1 MRVQT
6 TTETTATLDIG
17 AGDVEVRVAAL
28 NDDGSSPPS
37 PPFPVLFDVAIRAC
51 ASDTLEVR
59 WSTQKE
65 TDTQFSL
72 ERPGENTIACT
83 DPTLRQQHVLGDAA
97 ACTQNRVPMGTGG
110 WLEASESM
118 TLNLL
123 SRDELGFLGKYKRA
137 FKMPPVGCVCATSSK
152 AVDDSGCNPVFVNPM
167 LPNQPPLTLP
177 PCAPGFDLENGKLV
191 TDVSQADVFMR
202 GTEIATGA
210 LTEAWLV
217 APGGV
222 ALLNNTMLCD
232 VVEAPA
238 SGYAAEIL
246 IHTANDMQT
255 FEKLPERRTAFVV
268 KTRNGR
274 YAKLN
279 LDFNGPGDVL
289 NGGGSGIGALG
300 MRFAWSL
307 APAGSTTFAD

>member
-1 MRVQT
+1 MSARAPYALFVDRARVQT

-28 NDDGSSPPS
+28 NAGGGSPVG
-37 PPFPVLFDVAIRAC
+37 PPFPVLFDVAVRAC
-51 ASDTLEVR
+51 TSDTLEVR
-59 WSTQKE
+59 WNTGKE
-65 TDTQFSL
+65 TDTQLSL
-72 ERPGENTIACT
+72 ERPGREHHR
-83 DPTLRQQHVLGDAA
+83 LLGSDAA
-97 ACTQNRVPMGTGG
+97 GGARVRRRRRVHAEPGPDGHRRPG
-110 WLEASESM
+110 SRRQKSM

-202 GTEIATGA
+202 GTEIASGA

-217 APGGV
+217 APRRRGP
-222 ALLNNTMLCD
+222 AQQHY
-232 VVEAPA
+232 VV
-238 SGYAAEIL
+238 
-246 IHTANDMQT
+246 
-255 FEKLPERRTAFVV
+255 RRRRGAGLGLH
-268 KTRNGR
+268 RR
-274 YAKLN
+274 D
-279 LDFNGPGDVL
+279 LDPH
-289 NGGGSGIGALG
+289 
-300 MRFAWSL
+300 RE
-307 APAGSTTFAD
+307 